1 MTGTLYVVAT
11 PIGNL
16 GDISSRA
23 VEVLSD
29 VEIIAAEDTRR
40 TRTLLAAIGV
50 APPKMLALHDHN
62 EAAVSA
68 RVKAAL
74 AAGQTVALVSDA
86 GTPLLSDPGFELVR
100 QCCADGLDVRPVPGA
115 SALMCAISVCPLPMA
130 GFRFLGFLPAKAT
143 ARRSQLQQAAAA
155 GVPAVFFEAPHRMRE
170 CLADIAELP
179 GNRRVFIGR
188 EMTKRH
194 EAYLCGQAR
203 TLHDQLDENDQW
215 RGEFVCVLEGQVDN
229 HTPADVR
236 HTMSVLCREL
246 GPAQAARLGA
256 QLVGGKKN
264 ELYQLALTFKE
275 QTAD

>member
-23 VEVLSD
+23 VEVLSE

-40 TRTLLAAIGV
+40 TQILLAAIGV
-50 APPKMLALHDHN
+50 QPPKMLALHNHN
-62 EAAVSA
+62 ETAVST
-68 RVKAAL
+68 RVKRAL

-100 QCCADGLDVRPVPGA
+100 QCCAEGLDVRPVPGA
-115 SALMCAISVCPLPMA
+115 SALMCALSVCPLPMS

-143 ARRSQLQQAAAA
+143 ARRSALAQSVAA
-155 GVPAVFFEAPHRMRE
+155 GAPAVFFEAPHRMRE
-170 CLADIAELP
+170 CLADIADLA
-179 GNRRVFIGR
+179 GGRRVFIGR

-194 EAYLCGQAR
+194 EAYLCGHAQV
-203 TLHDQLDENDQW
+203 LLDELDANDQW
-215 RGEFVCVLEGQVDN
+215 RGEFVCVLEGQADDR
-229 HTPADVR
+229 TPADVR

-256 QLVGGKKN
+256 ALLGAKKS
-264 ELYQLALTFKE
+264 ELYDLALTLK
-275 QTAD
+275 A